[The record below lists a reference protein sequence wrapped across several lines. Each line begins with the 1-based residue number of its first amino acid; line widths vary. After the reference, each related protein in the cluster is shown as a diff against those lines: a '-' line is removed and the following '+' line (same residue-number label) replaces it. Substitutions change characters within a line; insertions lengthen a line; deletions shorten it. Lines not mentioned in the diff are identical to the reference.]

1 MRTRSRI
8 LLLVWAWA
16 ALAICVHAADKP
28 LALSHVKVIDT
39 RTGALSGDTTV
50 LIRGKRIVGVGRN
63 LTIPADTTV
72 VNGHGNFLI
81 PGLWDMHV
89 HTNFGDWLPGGKEVI
104 LPLFVANGVTGVR
117 DMGGDLETLKLWR
130 QQIKKGAILGPAMVI
145 SGPMLDGPTPRFPAS
160 VSISSSADAVHA
172 VERLRREGADF
183 IKIQS
188 LIPRDAY
195 FAAAKQAR
203 QMGITFVG
211 HVPDAVRASEASD
224 AGQKSIEHLTGV
236 FEGCSTAEDQ
246 FLRGPKGPRR
256 FLDTYSSQ
264 RGEALFKTFA
274 QNQTWQVPTLIWE
287 RGQWLIDRSNFRD
300 HPLRKYV
307 PDYWREHTWQMF
319 TKDILRDMDTDPI
332 EYRQRFVEKELQIV
346 GRMRQVGVRF
356 MAGTDTAAGVYVLPG
371 FSLHDELALFVRA
384 GFSPLQALQ
393 TATLNPALFLARESD
408 YGTVSSGKVADLLL
422 LSANPLVDIGNT
434 RAIEAVVLE
443 GRLLTR
449 KDLDAVLN
457 KVQTAAAA
465 LKPSTAR

>member
-1 MRTRSRI
+1 MI
-8 LLLVWAWA
+8 
-16 ALAICVHAADKP
+16 
-28 LALSHVKVIDT
+28 
-39 RTGALSGDTTV
+39 
-50 LIRGKRIVGVGRN
+50 
-63 LTIPADTTV
+63 
-72 VNGHGNFLI
+72 
-81 PGLWDMHV
+81 
-89 HTNFGDWLPGGKEVI
+89 
-104 LPLFVANGVTGVR
+104 
-117 DMGGDLETLKLWR
+117 
-130 QQIKKGAILGPAMVI
+130 I

-160 VSISSSADAVHA
+160 VSISSSADAVHE